1 MIKISKKGKVVEEEK
16 TLTLREV
23 MTASKEKTMA
33 SAKRKMAKN
42 KTHASS
48 FGAIWLSSVKN
59 AGFAVPMITATCCTI
74 LKACAKRYSEF
85 TRMRSDLPEFG
96 VLLVWSVDNW
106 SIIMASH
113 FKKMTDPPSIPA
125 LRLWVAC
132 INQFATLWIDREK
145 LNKRKSMSTREQL
158 IEENL
163 DRGQNREAA
172 ERSADEKLGLVK
184 LKEEIKQERQKLQQ
198 VQNTT
203 PRFNAVQCREAMA
216 KAKVVEAQQPK
227 VVEAQQPKDEEKKVG
242 KEVGKGVEQK
252 VGKAGVRVRVRIPIE
267 LAKLGNPKT
276 DISINIPRWED

>member
-1 MIKISKKGKVVEEEK
+1 
-16 TLTLREV
+16 
-23 MTASKEKTMA
+23 
-33 SAKRKMAKN
+33 
-42 KTHASS
+42 
-48 FGAIWLSSVKN
+48 
-59 AGFAVPMITATCCTI
+59 
-74 LKACAKRYSEF
+74 
-85 TRMRSDLPEFG
+85 MRSDLPEFG

-158 IEENL
+158 IEESL
-163 DRGQNREAA
+163 DKGQNREAA

-203 PRFNAVQCREAMA
+203 PRFNAVQCRDAIEAMA
-216 KAKVVEAQQPK
+216 KARSK
-227 VVEAQQPKDEEKKVG
+227 
-242 KEVGKGVEQK
+242 EQK
-252 VGKAGVRVRVRIPIE
+252 ASPIRVRVRIPI
-267 LAKLGNPKT
+267 KT
-276 DISINIPRWED
+276 DISIDIPRWED

>member
-1 MIKISKKGKVVEEEK
+1 
-16 TLTLREV
+16 
-23 MTASKEKTMA
+23 
-33 SAKRKMAKN
+33 
-42 KTHASS
+42 
-48 FGAIWLSSVKN
+48 
-59 AGFAVPMITATCCTI
+59 
-74 LKACAKRYSEF
+74 
-85 TRMRSDLPEFG
+85 MRSDLPEFG

-227 VVEAQQPKDEEKKVG
+227 DEEKKMG

-252 VGKAGVRVRVRIPIE
+252 VGKVGVRVRVRIPIE